1 MNRLRLARCA
11 IMKITE
17 IFKLSFEAIRERK
30 ARAALTIIMVL
41 VGCSLMVA
49 LNGISAGQKEFIKKQ
64 LNTLAP
70 NILFVNNGQRS
81 FRGGGD
87 SSTPSIIINSIV
99 VDRIKSLPF
108 VSDVIPAY
116 QGQATLDASGNIIT
130 SSVMGTDPQKF
141 IYSISPSVEAVSGF
155 FSPIK

>member
-1 MNRLRLARCA
+1 
-11 IMKITE
+11 MKISE

-41 VGCSLMVA
+41 AGCGLMIA

-87 SSTPSIIINSIV
+87 T
-99 VDRIKSLPF
+99 
-108 VSDVIPAY
+108 SDSRV
-116 QGQATLDASGNIIT
+116 LS
-130 SSVMGTDPQKF
+130 
-141 IYSISPSVEAVSGF
+141 
-155 FSPIK
+155 